1 MQLLKWIKS
10 NYFNILLFIIICLII
25 SPVILSKPLNN
36 LDEVW
41 IYNFAKNIADGLV
54 PYRDFNLVITPLI
67 AFIGGLFLKILGNE
81 LIIMRILAILLISF
95 IFFMTYQILNKLKI
109 NKYYNFAIL
118 FLLFLLLKEY
128 ICIDYNFAILAI
140 ILILIYLS
148 FNESFFYSKKGKF
161 IIGIL
166 CGLCISLK
174 QSTGSIVAFIS
185 VFYPILF
192 IKNKLDLKNYIKNA
206 FIQIIGIL
214 IPVLFLLIYLLI
226 NHATWDFIDY
236 TILGIKTFTNSI
248 PYTRL
253 LTSSNLAIKCLSKLT
268 PIFILLIPFWLWK
281 KKATKLYGFYFYSL
295 SSLVVI
301 FPISDNIHFL
311 IGIFPILI
319 LFCCLLFY
327 LLIWFMNK
335 IKNIKIILFTKET
348 FKMATCLFLIC
359 YLITSFILL
368 ANYINDPQKNHSIL
382 HYTQIPISEQ
392 LLNKINIIDNY
403 ILSQN
408 VDVYTLDAE
417 AAIYMISIDV
427 YHKNYDLFLKGNLGG
442 KGEDGQIE
450 EINHLPKGTQLL
462 IKNDNYKRNW
472 QSPEKVISYIKNTFN
487 KIGNISIFDI
497 YEI

>member
-10 NYFNILLFIIICLII
+10 NYFNILLFIVICLII

-67 AFIGGLFLKILGNE
+67 AFIGGLFLKLFGNE
-81 LIIMRILAILLISF
+81 LIVMRILAILLISF
-95 IFFMTYQILNKLKI
+95 IFFMTYQILNKLKV
-109 NKYYNFAIL
+109 NKYYNFA
-118 FLLFLLLKEY
+118 FLLLSFLLLKEY

-148 FNESFFYSKKGKF
+148 FNNTFFNSKKGKF
-161 IIGIL
+161 IIGFL
-166 CGLCISLK
+166 GGLCILFK

-185 VFYPILF
+185 IFYPILF
-192 IKNKLDLKNYIKNA
+192 IKNKLDFKNYIKNSL
-206 FIQIIGIL
+206 IQISGIL
-214 IPVLFLLIYLLI
+214 IPVIFLLIYLLI
-226 NHATWDFIDY
+226 NHAVWDFIDY

-248 PYTRL
+248 PYTKL
-253 LTSSNLAIKCLSKLT
+253 LTSSNLTIKLLSKLT
-268 PIFILLIPFWLWK
+268 PIFILLIGFGLWK
-281 KKATKLYGFYFYSL
+281 KKTTKLYGFYFYSI

-319 LFCCLLFY
+319 LFCYLLFY
-327 LLIWFMNK
+327 FMKWIIHK
-335 IKNIKIILFTKET
+335 IKNIKIILFVKET
-348 FKMATCLFLIC
+348 FKMAISLFLIC

-368 ANYINDPQKNHSIL
+368 ANYINDPQKNHLIL

-392 LLNKINIIDNY
+392 LLNKINIIDTY

-408 VDVYTLDAE
+408 TDVYILDAE
-417 AAIYMISIDV
+417 AAIYMISMDI
-427 YHKNYDLFLKGNLGG
+427 YHKNFDLFSKGNLGG

-450 EINHLPKGTQLL
+450 KINHLPKGTQLL

-472 QSPEKVISYIKNTFN
+472 QSPEKVISYIKNNFN